1 MNLSKKDGYLIIVA
15 VIICIIISC
24 LSPFIASGNPDGLEK
39 SAEDAGLAE
48 DYGVDGLN
56 EIYSSPFPDYTFEPL
71 GSLGEIGVLILG
83 AVICLAI
90 PPKFFSSFSISFF
103 KFITSFFHIFILD
116 FRNFLEI
123 NNWQTLLKH
132 LS

>member
-48 DYGVDGLN
+48 D
-56 EIYSSPFPDYTFEPL
+56 
-71 GSLGEIGVLILG
+71 
-83 AVICLAI
+83 
-90 PPKFFSSFSISFF
+90 
-103 KFITSFFHIFILD
+103 
-116 FRNFLEI
+116 
-123 NNWQTLLKH
+123 
-132 LS
+132 

>member
-56 EIYSSPFPDYTFEPL
+56 EIYSSPFPDYTIEPL

-83 AVICLAI
+83 AVICLAGG
-90 PPKFFSSFSISFF
+90 
-103 KFITSFFHIFILD
+103 FIIGKIIEK
-116 FRNFLEI
+116 RG
-123 NNWQTLLKH
+123 
-132 LS
+132 

>member
-48 DYGVDGLN
+48 DYGVDGLM
-56 EIYSSPFPDYTFEPL
+56 
-71 GSLGEIGVLILG
+71 
-83 AVICLAI
+83 
-90 PPKFFSSFSISFF
+90 KFTHPHSQ
-103 KFITSFFHIFILD
+103 T
-116 FRNFLEI
+116 
-123 NNWQTLLKH
+123 TLLNH
-132 LS
+132 

>member
-56 EIYSSPFPDYTFEPL
+56 
-71 GSLGEIGVLILG
+71 
-83 AVICLAI
+83 
-90 PPKFFSSFSISFF
+90 
-103 KFITSFFHIFILD
+103 
-116 FRNFLEI
+116 
-123 NNWQTLLKH
+123 
-132 LS
+132 

>member
-83 AVICLAI
+83 AVICLAGGFVVGKI
-90 PPKFFSSFSISFF
+90 IEEDNNRMSKIAIVTDSNSG
-103 KFITSFFHIFILD
+103 IFETEGIRLCV
-116 FRNFLEI
+116 RR
-123 NNWQTLLKH
+123 TV
-132 LS
+132 

>member
-83 AVICLAI
+83 AVICLAGGFVI
-90 PPKFFSSFSISFF
+90 GKIIEKEV